1 MSLPCPAMASPLGG
15 ASLPAQAGIGLRH
28 PHVAEVIERAPAIGW
43 LEIHSENY
51 LVPGGPRMAALETIG
66 EHYPLSFHGVGL
78 SLGSADGL
86 DGRHLDRLK
95 ELIDR
100 FAPSSSPS
108 ICRGP

>member
-1 MSLPCPAMASPLGG
+1 MASPLGG